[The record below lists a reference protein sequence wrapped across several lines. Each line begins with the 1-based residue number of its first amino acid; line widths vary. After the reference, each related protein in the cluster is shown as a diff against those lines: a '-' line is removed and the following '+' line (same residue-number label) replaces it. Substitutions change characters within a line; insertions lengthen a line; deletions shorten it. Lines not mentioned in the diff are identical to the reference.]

1 MGLHLNQRGEELS
14 HYLGAVQTLENTV
27 MDQEMKHPMTV
38 VEEER
43 WKTGTPRETIVVERI
58 WNKRP
63 DGLTIKMPTPGKL
76 GELVILKFKRMS
88 DVTHQYFK
96 LAKRVAVVQYVSIKS
111 VLEQTLVRQ
120 GWLVSQ
126 RLHENLAYFKVPH
139 QTWSPE
145 GQS

>member
-1 MGLHLNQRGEELS
+1 
-14 HYLGAVQTLENTV
+14 

-38 VEEER
+38 AEEEG

-58 WNKRP
+58 WNKKP
-63 DGLTIKMPTPGKL
+63 DGLTI
-76 GELVILKFKRMS
+76 I
-88 DVTHQYFK
+88 
-96 LAKRVAVVQYVSIKS
+96 QYVSIKS
-111 VLEQTLVRQ
+111 VLEQTLVHQ